1 MFGGAAGRNGNGQAR
16 VADHSGVFRP
26 GHRPGNRG
34 APGMKVLITGAT
46 GFVGSAV
53 LRRLSRAGHDLRA
66 LTRPG
71 SDRRN
76 LAGLRVEVAEGD
88 LGDPQSLRHAVRG
101 CAALFHVAADYRLWA
116 PEPAEIYRTN
126 VAGTEALMLAA
137 AEAGVERVVYTSSV
151 ATLGLYRDGSAA
163 DEDAPVTLDQI
174 VGPYKRSKY
183 LAEEVVRRLVRER
196 GLKAVI
202 VNPSTPIGP
211 RDRRPTPTGRI
222 IIEAASGRM
231 PAYVD
236 TGLNLVHVDD
246 VARGHLLAFE
256 RGAVGQRYILG
267 GQNMSLREILVAIA
281 AITGNPGPR
290 VKLPHNLVLPL
301 AYGAEAWAR
310 LRGRGEP
317 FITVDGVRQAKRL
330 MYFSSDK
337 ARRQL
342 GYTSRPALEGL
353 LEAIEWFRAHGYG
366 LPRPKEVVVDLP
378 QARGV

>member
-1 MFGGAAGRNGNGQAR
+1 
-16 VADHSGVFRP
+16 
-26 GHRPGNRG
+26 
-34 APGMKVLITGAT
+34 MKVLITGAT

-53 LRRLSRAGHDLRA
+53 LRQLLKAGHDVQA
-66 LTRPG
+66 LVRPAG
-71 SDRRN
+71 DRRN
-76 LAGLRVEVAEGD
+76 LASLEVEVVEGD
-88 LGDPQSLRHAVRG
+88 LGDPQSLRHAVKG
-101 CAALFHVAADYRLWA
+101 CRALFHVAADYRLWA

-137 AEAGVERVVYTSSV
+137 AEAGVERVVHTSSV
-151 ATLGLYRDGSAA
+151 ATLGLNQDGSAA
-163 DEDAPVTLDQI
+163 DEEAPVTLDQI
-174 VGPYKRSKY
+174 VSPYKRSKY
-183 LAEEVVRRLVRER
+183 LAEEVVRRLARER
-196 GLKAVI
+196 DLGAVI

-256 RGAVGQRYILG
+256 RGVVGQRYILG
-267 GQNMSLREILVAIA
+267 GQNMSLREILATIA

-290 VKLPHNLVLPL
+290 IKLPHNLVLPL

-310 LRGRGEP
+310 VKGRGEP
-317 FITVDGVRQAKRL
+317 FITVDGVRQAKKL

-337 ARRQL
+337 ARREL
-342 GYTSRPALEGL
+342 GYTSRPAQEALF
-353 LEAIEWFRAHGYG
+353 EAIEWFRAHGFS
-366 LPRPKEVVVDLP
+366 LPPPKETVVDLP
-378 QARGV
+378 QAREV